1 MRANGDDGVL
11 EVRRG
16 TIVKQMMPYIASLKY
31 GIRR

>member
-16 TIVKQMMPYIASLKY
+16 TIVKQIMLYIASYHKY
-31 GIRR
+31 V